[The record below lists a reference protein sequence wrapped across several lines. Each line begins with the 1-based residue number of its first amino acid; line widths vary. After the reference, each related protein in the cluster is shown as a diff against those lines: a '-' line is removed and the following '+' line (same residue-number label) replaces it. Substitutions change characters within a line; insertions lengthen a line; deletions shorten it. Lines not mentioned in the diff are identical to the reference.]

1 MLRLAPEA
9 GLKSPA
15 ATSREKSDMSTE
27 VPVIDWHR
35 LAKDAGGYSPL
46 VFEFVRDGLQHAS
59 ETVHRAEN
67 LGEDESRHVT
77 GQELCE
83 GLRDL
88 AIRRYG
94 PLARTVLDR
103 WNVRCTADFGKV
115 VFALIDVGVL
125 RKTEDDSFEDFV
137 DVYAFDEAFAEGEL
151 I

>member
-1 MLRLAPEA
+1 MPPIGQREITADQLVEVQQQVAVEGGGDPQRIVVSGFENRSRLEQIDADQQPACLRRLACLA
-9 GLKSPA
+9 LCLLA
-15 ATSREKSDMSTE
+15 L
-27 VPVIDWHR
+27 VPVLWLVLWR
-35 LAKDAGGYSPL
+35 AG
-46 VFEFVRDGLQHAS
+46 
-59 ETVHRAEN
+59 
-67 LGEDESRHVT
+67 
-77 GQELCE
+77 
-83 GLRDL
+83 
-88 AIRRYG
+88 RRYG